1 MKHAIVP
8 ALLVLAACTPAPPP
22 PADAPPPQQPSAEA
36 PPPSAAAPE
45 PAPTRILNQDA
56 AYRLRNNSGITLQWI
71 DWDRR
76 GDAEVTVG
84 ADGVW
89 RLVGSQS
96 AQSGPGRVSVDGTV
110 TEIGADY
117 FVFDG
122 RVTISDTPDAG
133 RRCSADK
140 VWRFGV
146 TEGRKYW
153 RLREFEW
160 CDGLTDYVDIYF

>member
-1 MKHAIVP
+1 MKHATLRFALVP
-8 ALLVLAACTPAPPP
+8 LALGLTACTTATPVEDPPLPPAPEEI
-22 PADAPPPQQPSAEA
+22 AG
-36 PPPSAAAPE
+36 
-45 PAPTRILNQDA
+45 PTRILSQDA

-84 ADGVW
+84 EGGVW
-89 RLVGSQS
+89 HLSGSQS
-96 AQSGPGRVSVDGTV
+96 AQTGPGRVSIDGTV

-122 RVTISDTPDAG
+122 RVTIADTPDTG
-133 RRCSADK
+133 RQCSADK
-140 VWRFGV
+140 LWRFGV
-146 TEGRKYW
+146 TQGRKYW